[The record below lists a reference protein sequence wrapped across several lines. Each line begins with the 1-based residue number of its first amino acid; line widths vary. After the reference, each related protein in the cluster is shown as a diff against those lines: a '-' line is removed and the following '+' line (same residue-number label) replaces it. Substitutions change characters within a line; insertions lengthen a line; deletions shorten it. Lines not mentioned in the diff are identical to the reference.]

1 MLNIN
6 ERVKQTVVEALM
18 LDIAPEELGDDE
30 NLSERLGLDSV
41 GFLEVLTAL
50 EDEFDVEIENPGL
63 TRFSAPTVRT
73 LAEVVLQAQGER
85 NGE

>member
-30 NLSERLGLDSV
+30 NLSEKLGLDSV

-50 EDEFDVEIENPGL
+50 EDEFDVEIKNPGL
-63 TRFSAPTVRT
+63 TRLSAPTVRK
-73 LAEVVLQAQGER
+73 LAEVVSQAQGER
-85 NGE
+85 DGE